1 MSSCRPICA
10 RACSPRNNLDPLTSY
25 TWFCGPRL
33 AAELFCAGGPGRGAS
48 PRENAVVPS
57 NDRCRGLEEKTCA
70 KVTRQMWGA
79 NIFCRGC
86 KRTAKKFA
94 PILFAPVRAV
104 WMPEIPPLWEREK
117 LADES
122 WAKTA
127 EERQSLYRLHRNEGG
142 MSGKKLE
149 DCYFGIYFAS
159 ISWRKE

>member
-1 MSSCRPICA
+1 M
-10 RACSPRNNLDPLTSY
+10 
-25 TWFCGPRL
+25 
-33 AAELFCAGGPGRGAS
+33 
-48 PRENAVVPS
+48 
-57 NDRCRGLEEKTCA
+57 EEKTCA

-86 KRTAKKFA
+86 KRAAKKFA
-94 PILFAPVRAV
+94 PILFAPVRAG

-149 DCYFGIYFAS
+149 DCYFGIYFAL
-159 ISWRKE
+159 ISWRKEQPTKRELKSGKTE